1 MIANVAGGARRTLRA
16 GVFASLIGAMVGAV
30 AGMAAPGIAT
40 ARADGVKLGYVEFP
54 PYTQTDGGA
63 AKGSLIE
70 AFDKAA
76 RAAGI
81 AYTAESAPAR
91 RLFSGIADGEF
102 NIFLGI
108 RTVKEFD
115 GSTLISA
122 APIARIELNAYGIG
136 EAPAVKAK
144 EDLSGKAVIALNGYS
159 YGGWRAWMEDPAN
172 KVQMVDARTAD
183 QALQLLQAGRA
194 PTLLQY
200 SLPMQQALGG
210 KTLADLKATPV
221 QSLDVYIVVSKKTPD
236 AAAVLAKLEA
246 GFKATQ

>member
-1 MIANVAGGARRTLRA
+1 MIVNVAKGARRALRA
-16 GVFASLIGAMVGAV
+16 GVFGTLIGAMIGAI
-30 AGMAAPGIAT
+30 AGMAGPGIAT

-76 RAAGI
+76 KAAGI
-81 AYTAESAPAR
+81 VYTAESAPAR
-91 RLFSGIADGEF
+91 RLFSGIAEGEF

-108 RTVKEFD
+108 STVKEFE
-115 GSTLISA
+115 GTTLVSA
-122 APIARIELNAYGIG
+122 APIARIELNAYGIA

-144 EDLSGKAVIALNGYS
+144 EDLSGKPVIALNGYS

-172 KVQMVDARTAD
+172 KVQLVDARTAD

-210 KTLADLKATPV
+210 KSLPELKATPV

-236 AAAVLAKLEA
+236 AEAVLAKLEA
-246 GFKATQ
+246 GFKATR

>member
-1 MIANVAGGARRTLRA
+1 MNANVAGSVRRTLRNGA
-16 GVFASLIGAMVGAV
+16 LGTLFGAMIGAI
-30 AGMAAPGIAT
+30 AGMAAPGIAA

-54 PYTQTDGGA
+54 PYTQTDGGT

-76 RAAGI
+76 KAAGI

-102 NIFLGI
+102 NVFLGI
-108 RTVKEFD
+108 RTVKEFE
-115 GSTLISA
+115 GATLVSA

-159 YGGWRAWMEDPAN
+159 YGGWRVWMEDPAN
-172 KVQMVDARTAD
+172 KVQLIDARTAD

-210 KTLADLKATPV
+210 KALPELKATPV

-236 AAAVLAKLEA
+236 AEAVLAKLEA